1 MGMQADTKTKK
12 TIFILGAGFMQIP
25 AIEAA
30 RELGLAVILSDG
42 NPRAPAAH
50 LADVFVSIDLKDSDA
65 LVDFALKQKQRA
77 ALDAVFTAA
86 TDFSFAVAKIA
97 EACALPGHS
106 PESARN
112 ASDKIRMRS
121 CFQKAL
127 VPSPAFLEDRK
138 SVV

>member
-65 LVDFALKQKQRA
+65 LVDFALEQKQRGG
-77 ALDAVFTAA
+77 LDAVFTAA

-121 CFQKAL
+121 CFQK
-127 VPSPAFLEDRK
+127 PSSRRLPFR
-138 SVV
+138 ST